1 MTDQRPVLIA
11 GGGIGGLTTAIA
23 LGRKDIDSQVLERS
37 AFDNEAGAGIQL
49 GPNATRILGPLGVL
63 DVLMPKTFRPEAV
76 WLFDGLSGKKLAT
89 VPLGDTA
96 ERRYG
101 APYLTAHRADLHE
114 ALRTVAANATRVT
127 LTPNFTVAGFEDS
140 DGIGVASLD
149 LVAANARH
157 VTLTPNFTVASIED
171 GGGITVASLD
181 GPSVQGSA
189 LVGADGIWSTVRKW
203 IAPEASLSFTGAT
216 AFRSLLPLGSLTSP
230 FSEPIVGLWLGP
242 RTHLVH
248 YPVRSGEALNVV
260 AVTETGRK
268 EEGWNRSAETETV
281 RANFT
286 RWCETAQGLLEFA
299 PSWRAWSLFSLS
311 ALPQWHRGPIT
322 LLGDAAHPVLPY
334 LAQGAALAIEDAAT
348 LADHLDAARG
358 SPGAA
363 FQAYERVRGVRAD
376 RVRRTS
382 QRLGRAYHMGDAGL
396 GGMARIARNAILGL
410 RGADATLRGF
420 DWLYGDGR

>member
-96 ERRYG
+96 ERRHG

-114 ALRTVAANATRVT
+114 ALQAA
-127 LTPNFTVAGFEDS
+127 
-140 DGIGVASLD
+140 
-149 LVAANARH
+149 AANARH

-334 LAQGAALAIEDAAT
+334 LAQGAALAIEDATT

-420 DWLYGDGR
+420 DWLYGDRR

>member
-114 ALRTVAANATRVT
+114 ALRAA
-127 LTPNFTVAGFEDS
+127 
-140 DGIGVASLD
+140 
-149 LVAANARH
+149 AANARH

-268 EEGWNRSAETETV
+268 EEGWNRSVETETV

-382 QRLGRAYHMGDAGL
+382 QRLGRAYHIGDAGL

>member
-114 ALRTVAANATRVT
+114 ALRAA
-127 LTPNFTVAGFEDS
+127 
-140 DGIGVASLD
+140 
-149 LVAANARH
+149 AANARH

-216 AFRSLLPLGSLTSP
+216 AFRSLLPLGSLPSP

>member
-114 ALRTVAANATRVT
+114 ALRAA
-127 LTPNFTVAGFEDS
+127 
-140 DGIGVASLD
+140 
-149 LVAANARH
+149 AANARH

-216 AFRSLLPLGSLTSP
+216 AFRSLLPLGSLPSP

-420 DWLYGDGR
+420 DWLYGYGR

>member
-114 ALRTVAANATRVT
+114 ALRAA
-127 LTPNFTVAGFEDS
+127 
-140 DGIGVASLD
+140 
-149 LVAANARH
+149 AANARH

-216 AFRSLLPLGSLTSP
+216 AFRSLLPLGSLPSP

-334 LAQGAALAIEDAAT
+334 LAQGAALAIEDAAA

-358 SPGAA
+358 NPGAA

>member
-114 ALRTVAANATRVT
+114 ALRAA
-127 LTPNFTVAGFEDS
+127 
-140 DGIGVASLD
+140 
-149 LVAANARH
+149 AANARH

>member
-1 MTDQRPVLIA
+1 MTEQRPVLIA

-114 ALRTVAANATRVT
+114 ALRAA
-127 LTPNFTVAGFEDS
+127 
-140 DGIGVASLD
+140 
-149 LVAANARH
+149 AANARH

-382 QRLGRAYHMGDAGL
+382 QRLGRAYHIGDAGL

-420 DWLYGDGR
+420 DWLYGYGR

>member
-23 LGRKDIDSQVLERS
+23 LGRKDIDSQVLEGS

-114 ALRTVAANATRVT
+114 ALRAA
-127 LTPNFTVAGFEDS
+127 
-140 DGIGVASLD
+140 
-149 LVAANARH
+149 AANARH

>member
-114 ALRTVAANATRVT
+114 ALRAA
-127 LTPNFTVAGFEDS
+127 
-140 DGIGVASLD
+140 
-149 LVAANARH
+149 AANARH

-203 IAPEASLSFTGAT
+203 IAPEASLAFTGAT
-216 AFRSLLPLGSLTSP
+216 AFRSLLPLGSLPSP

-268 EEGWNRSAETETV
+268 EEGWNRSVETETV

-334 LAQGAALAIEDAAT
+334 LAQGAALAIEDATT